1 MADREVINLEHSD
14 EDDSPQ
20 KEVIAIDDD
29 SQLEDSPGVEII
41 DVDAPTPPSPRGQK
55 RKKDDKAAP
64 AMRSGARPA
73 ASLNDVD
80 QTFALN
86 GEQATS
92 AVRSVIDASADA
104 INSFRAS
111 RSSKETLW
119 ALLDGARKAKVGSVR
134 ADVDSTYANKLPR
147 ALVAT
152 SALGSLFA

>member
-64 AMRSGARPA
+64 AMRSGASRA
-73 ASLNDVD
+73 ACS
-80 QTFALN
+80 
-86 GEQATS
+86 ATPT
-92 AVRSVIDASADA
+92 AIRSTRCA
-104 INSFRAS
+104 RS
-111 RSSKETLW
+111 RSRC
-119 ALLDGARKAKVGSVR
+119 AR
-134 ADVDSTYANKLPR
+134 
-147 ALVAT
+147 
-152 SALGSLFA
+152 

>member
-29 SQLEDSPGVEII
+29 SQPEDSPGVEII

-92 AVRSVIDASADA
+92 AVRSVIDASVDA

-111 RSSKETLW
+111 RSVLIRFGE
-119 ALLDGARKAKVGSVR
+119 
-134 ADVDSTYANKLPR
+134 Y
-147 ALVAT
+147 
-152 SALGSLFA
+152 